1 MGADGRSALQLYAV
15 TESRLDATVTI
26 RGDVTASADLTIEG
40 RIVGPVSCAGHAVVI
55 ATTAD
60 VTGDIFAR
68 RITVLGRAAGQ
79 LVATEY
85 VDLGPGAIV
94 SGCIVAR
101 QFTLDLAASF
111 TGRVEPQHLEA
122 AVRVAQFRGRQR
134 AGLPSGERPAD
145 AAKKA

>member
-1 MGADGRSALQLYAV
+1 M

-26 RGDVTASADLTIEG
+26 RGDVTAGADLTIEG
-40 RIVGPVSCAGHAVVI
+40 RIVGPVNCAGHTVVI
-55 ATTAD
+55 AATAD

-68 RITVLGRAAGQ
+68 RIMVFGRAAGQ

-94 SGCIVAR
+94 SGRIVAR
-101 QFTLDLAASF
+101 QFTLDIAASF

-122 AVRVAQFRGRQR
+122 AVRVAQFRDRQR
-134 AGLPSGERPAD
+134 AALPSGERQAGGL
-145 AAKKA
+145 KGL